1 MKQGYPTGTP
11 ALVACHSELLGKP
24 LPGRWVNRNIPAL
37 RWYRWMTPF
46 GRPPLWGYVPRGT
59 PTTKERN
66 SVSEGSGVTQ
76 AREHSSRSFFDR
88 FAGRSS
94 EFVSRAPFFGF
105 CVLLVVVWAPTYFL
119 VALLQNTQKRN
130 EEALQHKLDAL
141 ADGLADLME
150 HFAEDDPEQRAAKED
165 LSGDIE
171 DLRAA
176 VGLEGEM

>member
-1 MKQGYPTGTP
+1 VRDPD
-11 ALVACHSELLGKP
+11 
-24 LPGRWVNRNIPAL
+24 ND
-37 RWYRWMTPF
+37 
-46 GRPPLWGYVPRGT
+46 
-59 PTTKERN
+59 KEQE
-66 SVSEGSGVTQ
+66 SMSEGSGVAQT
-76 AREHSSRSFFDR
+76 REQSTRTLFDR

-94 EFVSRAPFFGF
+94 EFVSRAPFFAF

-119 VALLQNTQKRN
+119 VGSFDTYQLIINTPTTIITFLLVALLQNTQKRG

-150 HFAEDDPEQRAAKED
+150 HFAEDDPERRAAKED
-165 LSGDIE
+165 LADDIE

>member
-1 MKQGYPTGTP
+1 VRDPD
-11 ALVACHSELLGKP
+11 
-24 LPGRWVNRNIPAL
+24 ND
-37 RWYRWMTPF
+37 
-46 GRPPLWGYVPRGT
+46 
-59 PTTKERN
+59 KEQEGM
-66 SVSEGSGVTQ
+66 SEGSGVAQT
-76 AREHSSRSFFDR
+76 REQSTRTLFDR

-94 EFVSRAPFFGF
+94 EFVSRAPFFAF

-119 VALLQNTQKRN
+119 VGSFDTYQLIINTPTTIITFLLVALLQNTQKRS
-130 EEALQHKLDAL
+130 EQALQHKLDAV

-150 HFAEDDPEQRAAKED
+150 HFAANEDPERREAKED

>member
-1 MKQGYPTGTP
+1 
-11 ALVACHSELLGKP
+11 LGIY
-24 LPGRWVNRNIPAL
+24 L
-37 RWYRWMTPF
+37 
-46 GRPPLWGYVPRGT
+46 
-59 PTTKERN
+59 KESDPDN
-66 SVSEGSGVTQ
+66 DKEQESMSEGSGVAKT
-76 AREHSSRSFFDR
+76 REQSTRTLFDR

-94 EFVSRAPFFGF
+94 EFVSRAPFFAF

-119 VALLQNTQKRN
+119 VGSFDTYQLIINTPTTIITFLLVALLQNTQKRG

-150 HFAEDDPEQRAAKED
+150 HFAEDDPERRAAKED
-165 LSGDIE
+165 LADDIE

>member
-1 MKQGYPTGTP
+1 
-11 ALVACHSELLGKP
+11 
-24 LPGRWVNRNIPAL
+24 
-37 RWYRWMTPF
+37 MTPF
-46 GRPPLWGYVPRGT
+46 GRPPLWGYMPREI

-66 SVSEGSGVTQ
+66 SVSEGSGVAQ

-119 VALLQNTQKRN
+119 VGNFDTYQLIINTPTTIITFLLVALLQNTQKRN

-150 HFAEDDPEQRAAKED
+150 HFAEDDPERRAAKED
-165 LSGDIE
+165 LSSDIE

-176 VGLEGEM
+176 VGLEEEM